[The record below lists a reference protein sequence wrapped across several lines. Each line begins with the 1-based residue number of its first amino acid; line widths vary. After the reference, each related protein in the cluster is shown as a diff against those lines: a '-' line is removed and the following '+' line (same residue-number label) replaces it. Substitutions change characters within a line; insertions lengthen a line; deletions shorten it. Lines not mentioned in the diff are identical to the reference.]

1 VKECKGMAARRK
13 KGKLRGDLLFPVAV
27 YALLVTSLLFL
38 FTSIFLR
45 SYNNTLS
52 TKTQS
57 VEAEVSAVKEQNE
70 EAEREINQLASPSR
84 VAAVAEASLSY
95 QAQNIVTLPNGQ

>member
-1 VKECKGMAARRK
+1 MAAKQKKRKFRRN
-13 KGKLRGDLLFPVAV
+13 LLFPVAV
-27 YALLVTSLLFL
+27 YTLLVTSLLFL

-52 TKTQS
+52 TKMQS
-57 VEAEVSAVKEQNE
+57 AKSEVAAYKEQNE
-70 EAEREINQLASPSR
+70 EAEREIDQLASPSR
-84 VAAVAEASLSY
+84 VTTVAKSSLSY

>member
-1 VKECKGMAARRK
+1 MAARRK

-57 VEAEVSAVKEQNE
+57 VKAEVSAVKEQNE